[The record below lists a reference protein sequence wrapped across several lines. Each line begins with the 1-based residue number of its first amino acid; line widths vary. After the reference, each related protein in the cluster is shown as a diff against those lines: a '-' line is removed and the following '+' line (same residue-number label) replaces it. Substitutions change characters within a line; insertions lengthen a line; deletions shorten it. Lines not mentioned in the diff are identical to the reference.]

1 MSKAFAN
8 DQGRH
13 LGEQAQ
19 DAAREAADSRW
30 VDRVA
35 RAGLTSR
42 ATIYLIL
49 AYLAARVALGSAGV
63 RHASTNRPASGQGA
77 LETIASHPVGRV
89 AVAVLAAGF
98 LSYALLAVV
107 QAGFRHQQLTNAIE
121 RRAKRLFFAGL
132 ALLYVA
138 FFLYAGSLVIRPEPE
153 LASTS
158 GSRHQQTEL
167 TARVLGWPFGQAL
180 VGTVGAILIVAGMGF
195 GYQAV
200 STDFRDRL
208 QRDRMRPAVWRAV
221 TVIGAIG
228 NWARAAV
235 LVLVGGFVLRAAI
248 SFQPQRARGLDGSL
262 RTLAGRP
269 YGPYLLGAVALGLA
283 CYGLYVLAEARYRRV

>member
-1 MSKAFAN
+1 
-8 DQGRH
+8 
-13 LGEQAQ
+13 
-19 DAAREAADSRW
+19 
-30 VDRVA
+30 V
-35 RAGLTSR
+35 
-42 ATIYLIL
+42 

-63 RHASTNRPASGQGA
+63 RHASTNRPASGPGA
-77 LETIASHPVGRV
+77 LETVASHPVGRV
-89 AVAVLAAGF
+89 AVALLATGF
-98 LSYALLAVV
+98 LAYALLAVV
-107 QAGFRHQQLTNAIE
+107 QAGFRDQQRSNPVQ
-121 RRAKRLFFAGL
+121 RRARRLFFAGL
-132 ALLYVA
+132 ALFYVA
-138 FFLYAGSLVIRPEPE
+138 LFLYAGSLVVRPQPQQ
-153 LASTS
+153 ASAS

-180 VGTVGAILIVAGMGF
+180 VGTVGAILIMAGMGF

-208 QRDRMRPAVWRAV
+208 QRDRMRPTVWRAV
-221 TVIGAIG
+221 TVIGVIG

-235 LVLVGGFVLRAAI
+235 LVLVGVFILQAAI

-283 CYGLYVLAEARYRRV
+283 CYGLYVLAETRYRKV